1 MSSRPF
7 ARNAAH
13 TIISGVTNLGDIS
26 VGDTAQDYSA
36 RPGGLT
42 WWMGPDEAD
51 GYVIAAPVAAE
62 NQSTPTGAI
71 GTVQF
76 WKSTALTD
84 PSFISIANYIK
95 RTFGG
100 ASDLTTAAGAKT
112 WLNDNGYWT
121 SYGSSD
127 VDYQAILTKAT
138 ALGYTLP
145 SAGQQT
151 KQNQLILDLKAAG
164 VWTMLDVLYM
174 FATDGNNSFATLNWK
189 NPNSNQCTLVNTPTF
204 TTNQGFTGNGTSS
217 YINTNYNPSTFSSP
231 NYLLNSAS
239 LGWWKRTAGTS
250 SSSKAIVSV
259 ASARINITN
268 SSSGYHMFNTTF
280 GSGVGQTPS
289 TDFRPTG
296 FALASKTG
304 SLAGTNYVVTTPRI
318 YTVVGGATDVL
329 PATNILLLS
338 SNGSAGFL
346 DAQLSYFFAGSNL
359 NSYYSPI
366 YTAFTNYIN
375 TI

>member
-84 PSFISIANYIK
+84 PSFISIANYVK
-95 RTFGG
+95 RNSGG
-100 ASDLTTAAGAKT
+100 ASDLTTAADAKT

-121 SYGSSD
+121 SYGSSE
-127 VDYQAILTKAT
+127 VEYQAILTRAT

-151 KQNQLILDLKAAG
+151 KQNQLIVDLKAAG
-164 VWTMLDVLYM
+164 VWTRLDVLYM

-189 NPNSNQCTLVNTPTF
+189 NPTTNQCTLVNTPTF
-204 TTNQGFTGNGTSS
+204 TTNQGFTGNGVSS
-217 YINTNYNPSTFSSP
+217 NIDTNYNPNTFSSP
-231 NYLLNSAS
+231 NYLLNDAS
-239 LGWWKRTAGTS
+239 LGWWKRTTGTIAS
-250 SSSKAIVSV
+250 NRRIISV
-259 ASARINITN
+259 TSGRINIANTN
-268 SSSGYHMFNTTF
+268 TNYQMFNTTF
-280 GSGVGQTPS
+280 GTGSGQTIA
-289 TDFRPTG
+289 TDFSITG
-296 FALASKTG
+296 FALTNKTG
-304 SLAGTNYVVTTPRI
+304 SLAGTHYVANTTPRN

-329 PATNILLLS
+329 PSTNIILLPS
-338 SNGSAGFL
+338 VNAEI
-346 DAQLSYFFAGSNL
+346 SYFFAGANL
-359 NSYYSPI
+359 NSYVSPI
-366 YTAFTNYIN
+366 YTAFTNYLN